1 MLSRLIL
8 GADLQNLVNQ
18 AALEAAR
25 KGKESVEMRD
35 LEFSK
40 DKILMGKSVD
50 IIQKLW
56 RCED

>member
-1 MLSRLIL
+1 MLSLLIL

-25 KGKESVEMRD
+25 KGKESVETKD

-50 IIQKLW
+50 IIQKL
-56 RCED
+56 